1 MADMDYEGFWN
12 ETLKRLRTNLGE
24 EEFSG
29 WFTDLKYLRAGK
41 DGVVIGIPSAF
52 HRDKVK
58 SRYQNAIKAAL
69 KELSGGDIALEFE
82 VIDGGHARAE
92 NAPSEAVKTVQN
104 SAAGQ
109 YGENTPA
116 RAATTVVSAPRPK
129 KPRPAYMVEDFT
141 FDKYV
146 IVDNN
151 RFAASVALSISKNPG
166 TAYNPFFIY
175 GGVGLGK
182 THLMHAIGNYIYEN
196 SDNKII
202 SVPAEEFVREYM
214 QLMTESRITKENKM
228 EFFKKKFRNTDVLL
242 IDDIQYIENRTGVQ
256 EELFHTYNTLLS
268 AKKQLVFTCDRPI
281 TELKTFSER
290 LLTRFTEGIS
300 VDLKPPLYEER
311 FAILKSIAENRN
323 APITDEIIDLI
334 SKNISSNIRDLKS
347 ALFKLMAY
355 IELTNKSVNLE
366 VAQQLLKDTF
376 SSPKQANVSIENI
389 IRVVSDYFHISHVD
403 IKGKKRT
410 QNIVQARQIAMYIAR
425 EVTDYSTTEIGQ
437 EFMRDHT
444 TVMHAIDKIK
454 AQLLTDPGLD
464 STIENLKRAI
474 KEYSAKL

>member
-1 MADMDYEGFWN
+1 
-12 ETLKRLRTNLGE
+12 
-24 EEFSG
+24 
-29 WFTDLKYLRAGK
+29 
-41 DGVVIGIPSAF
+41 
-52 HRDKVK
+52 
-58 SRYQNAIKAAL
+58 
-69 KELSGGDIALEFE
+69 
-82 VIDGGHARAE
+82 
-92 NAPSEAVKTVQN
+92 
-104 SAAGQ
+104 
-109 YGENTPA
+109 
-116 RAATTVVSAPRPK
+116 
-129 KPRPAYMVEDFT
+129 
-141 FDKYV
+141 
-146 IVDNN
+146 
-151 RFAASVALSISKNPG
+151 
-166 TAYNPFFIY
+166 
-175 GGVGLGK
+175 
-182 THLMHAIGNYIYEN
+182 
-196 SDNKII
+196 
-202 SVPAEEFVREYM
+202 
-214 QLMTESRITKENKM
+214 M

-444 TVMHAIDKIK
+444 TVMHANEKIK
-454 AQLLTDPGLD
+454 AQLLTDPTLD
-464 STIENLKRAI
+464 STIESLKRSI
-474 KEYSAKL
+474 KEFIAK